1 VIAVIAFVAFVGA
14 IAPDLPAARDLPP
27 GLDLQ
32 VRLDRAGFSPG
43 QIDGRIG
50 RNTRQALAAFQRA
63 HGLGA
68 TGEPDAATLD
78 ALNRA
83 APGDT
88 VVSYQ
93 VTAEDVEGPFLPAIP
108 EDMLE
113 KAKLP
118 ALGFTSALELISERW
133 HSSPQLIEAM
143 NPGVAIAEGATLQV
157 PNVRPAQSA
166 PAEPSPSSV
175 RVSVSKKGR
184 DLTVTAEDG
193 KVVFYAP
200 VTVGSEN
207 DPLPIGEWK
216 VTAVQKNPVFH
227 YNPDLFWDADPS
239 HAKAKVPAGPNSP
252 VGVVWI
258 DLSKPHYGIHGTP
271 EPAQIGRTESH
282 GCVRLTNWDAMSLA
296 ALVRPGT
303 TVRFEP

>member
-1 VIAVIAFVAFVGA
+1 MLAVIAFVAIVGA
-14 IAPDLPAARDLPP
+14 VAPDLPFALDLPP
-27 GLDLQ
+27 ALDLQ

-43 QIDGRIG
+43 QIDGRTG
-50 RNTRQALAAFQRA
+50 RNTKQALAAFQRA
-63 HGLGA
+63 NRLG
-68 TGEPDAATLD
+68 TTREPDAATLD

-93 VTAEDVEGPFLPAIP
+93 VTAEDVAGPFIPAIP
-108 EDMLE
+108 EDMVE
-113 KAKLP
+113 KANLP

-133 HSSPQLIEAM
+133 HSSPQLIEAL
-143 NPGVAIAEGATLQV
+143 NPGVAIAEGATLRV
-157 PNVRPAQSA
+157 PNVRPTQSA
-166 PAEPSPSSV
+166 PEEPSPSSV
-175 RVSVSKKGR
+175 RVSVSKSGR
-184 DLTVTAEDG
+184 DLTVTSEDG
-193 KVVFYAP
+193 KVLFYAP

-239 HAKAKVPAGPNSP
+239 HAKAKIPAGPNSP

-303 TVRFEP
+303 TVLFEP